1 MSSPG
6 DVEHERRR
14 VDRVAERL
22 NGEFAGIARIETIRW
37 QNSFYGAPADFQGR
51 IPEAADCDVVIA
63 IFWSRLGP
71 ELPPEFPRMPD
82 GEPYPSATAYEVLT
96 AIAARESK
104 DAPDVFVFRKNEPPR
119 AAIDDDAEL
128 EHAQTQWKHLR
139 TFFERRIH
147 NPQGHTSRRCAAS
160 RAPINSRSRST
171 RCCVIGW
178 RPTSRTAVPWSGRSR
193 SRARHSAGLRAST
206 WSMRRCSSAAR
217 ATWSAPWTVL
227 DRLLDRPKAAS
238 ERGCPFLLVVGPS
251 GVGKSSLVRA
261 GLVPRLTA
269 PGVAAGVDAWRVA
282 LMRPGS
288 RPIEALAEALLARG
302 SPAAADGSTPTQ
314 ALPELADGEGDRE
327 SKTPAELAASLR
339 GGGEAAVSVVL
350 RALDRIGADE
360 QARGGFERRLR
371 ADLLLVVDPLDDLF
385 GADVPAVDRA
395 AFAGLLRAL
404 VASERVWVVATLRA
418 ALYEP
423 FLREDDLEALKET
436 GADYNLAP
444 PDSAQLVEIVRKPA
458 DAAGLVYETNAAG
471 ERLDERLLRD
481 AAGTDT
487 LPPLQFILQRLFIE
501 RQIAGPERR
510 LTFAAY
516 DALGGV
522 GSAIDRAAEHAL
534 DGAGESEA
542 LPGLLYQLAIPV
554 HEGSTLVVRAATL
567 IDAAPDAA
575 ARRLVDALVEAR
587 ILLHSNERGV
597 PIVRLAH
604 QRVLESWRRAR
615 EIVTS
620 NFAVFRV
627 RDEAEDRR
635 VRLRQRV
642 SMSAAAV
649 FAVLAVV
656 AGWQYLDARAAK
668 QAAEQSEKM
677 AVSERRHAE
686 QQWQLAEG
694 RRTEAEEQRAA
705 AQKQQGE
712 AEQQRGIAQKREE
725 GAASQRSLAE
735 TRRKQ
740 AEEQRNQALIGQSRF
755 LADLADRTYQ
765 AGDDVTATLLALEAL
780 PDEKSGTVRPFV
792 SEAELSLDRAWRG
805 KSDERVPR
813 ETQVLSG
820 HAGPVL
826 SCALSSDGLRAVTGS
841 SDRSVRVWNTQT
853 GESTAQLQDHAAD
866 VTYVAFSADG
876 AKIVTGAEDGLRVWD
891 AASGSPIAFLPQR
904 RSLIAMSED
913 GQGIISTSAQ
923 NRVHL
928 WDAKSGQELTR
939 TLGGTIL
946 GVRFGPEGA
955 RVLAAAAAIPS
966 RSMRRRAAG
975 ACACSGGTGRRRS
988 MPHSVRMG
996 SGSRRSATIRPRESG
1011 AWQTAGRCSTCRTPS
1026 STVTSQFE

>member
-1 MSSPG
+1 M
-6 DVEHERRR
+6 
-14 VDRVAERL
+14 
-22 NGEFAGIARIETIRW
+22 
-37 QNSFYGAPADFQGR
+37 
-51 IPEAADCDVVIA
+51 
-63 IFWSRLGP
+63 
-71 ELPPEFPRMPD
+71 PP
-82 GEPYPSATAYEVLT
+82 
-96 AIAARESK
+96 
-104 DAPDVFVFRKNEPPR
+104 
-119 AAIDDDAEL
+119 
-128 EHAQTQWKHLR
+128 
-139 TFFERRIH
+139 
-147 NPQGHTSRRCAAS
+147 
-160 RAPINSRSRST
+160 
-171 RCCVIGW
+171 
-178 RPTSRTAVPWSGRSR
+178 
-193 SRARHSAGLRAST
+193 
-206 WSMRRCSSAAR
+206 
-217 ATWSAPWTVL
+217 
-227 DRLLDRPKAAS
+227 
-238 ERGCPFLLVVGPS
+238 
-251 GVGKSSLVRA
+251 
-261 GLVPRLTA
+261 
-269 PGVAAGVDAWRVA
+269 
-282 LMRPGS
+282 
-288 RPIEALAEALLARG
+288 
-302 SPAAADGSTPTQ
+302 
-314 ALPELADGEGDRE
+314 
-327 SKTPAELAASLR
+327 
-339 GGGEAAVSVVL
+339 
-350 RALDRIGADE
+350 
-360 QARGGFERRLR
+360 
-371 ADLLLVVDPLDDLF
+371 
-385 GADVPAVDRA
+385 
-395 AFAGLLRAL
+395 
-404 VASERVWVVATLRA
+404 
-418 ALYEP
+418 
-423 FLREDDLEALKET
+423 
-436 GADYNLAP
+436 
-444 PDSAQLVEIVRKPA
+444 
-458 DAAGLVYETNAAG
+458 
-471 ERLDERLLRD
+471 
-481 AAGTDT
+481 
-487 LPPLQFILQRLFIE
+487 
-501 RQIAGPERR
+501 
-510 LTFAAY
+510 Y

-522 GSAIDRAAEHAL
+522 AGAIDRAAERAL
-534 DGAGESEA
+534 DGAGGSEA

-554 HEGSTLVVRAATL
+554 HAGSTLVVRAAKL

-677 AVSERRHAE
+677 AVSERRRAE
-686 QQWQLAEG
+686 QQRQLAEG
-694 RRTEAEEQRAA
+694 LRTEAEEQRTA

-725 GAASQRSLAE
+725 GAASQRSLAD
-735 TRRKQ
+735 TRRRQ
-740 AEEQRNQALIGQSRF
+740 AEEQRNQALIAQSRF

-792 SEAELSLDRAWRG
+792 SEAELSLERAWRG

-841 SDRSVRVWNTQT
+841 SDRSVRLWNTQT

-866 VTYVAFSADG
+866 VTYVSFSADG
-876 AKIVTGAEDGLRVWD
+876 TKIVTGAEDGLRVWD

-904 RSLIAMSED
+904 RSLIAISED

-955 RVLAAAAAIPS
+955 RVLAAAADNSIEVHEAASGRRLRVLRGHWKKALNAAFSPDGQRIASIGDDQTARIWSLADGRPLFYVSDPKLNRDVAIRIGSERVLVPFASGWRLYAINGARLLADLPAHDREASIALFSPS
-966 RSMRRRAAG
+966 EKLIVTASSTAGSTSAPTSAPTLSPTWAKLWDGASGKELAALEQGSTATCTGFSRDGRRLLTGTRNGIALVWSFDRNPDPAGRAAPTASELVEQG
-975 ACACSGGTGRRRS
+975 KAHVRRCLTREQREKAFLAPEPPAWCIETAKWPYDTQAWKDWLRYKRANADPPRPD
-988 MPHSVRMG
+988 MPEWQSWLA
-996 SGSRRSATIRPRESG
+996 SAS
-1011 AWQTAGRCSTCRTPS
+1011 AGRGEPK
-1026 STVTSQFE
+1026 